1 VNARPARRACRPKAV
16 LRASISSMTVALLVS
31 GQVMGPSGA
40 LQAQST
46 TVPDL
51 PVSVERVRAL
61 LSRPPGLVID
71 LPEPVLTFHVEVQGR
86 SLLRNP
92 PPLWSTGPT
101 TAQPVAPL
109 AGTPP
114 LFTID
119 LLSIGQQFAAA
130 HRRRAERLAREAAE
144 QALRE
149 FCATNGCPR

>member
-1 VNARPARRACRPKAV
+1 MA
-16 LRASISSMTVALLVS
+16 IALLVS
-31 GQVMGPSGA
+31 GSGQLSGPTVPSAA
-40 LQAQST
+40 LQEQSPA
-46 TVPDL
+46 VPDP

-92 PPLWSTGPT
+92 PPLWSTGPVT
-101 TAQPVAPL
+101 PQPVAPFV
-109 AGTPP
+109 GTPP

-130 HRRRAERLAREAAE
+130 HRKRAERLAREAAE
-144 QALRE
+144 QALRD
-149 FCATNGCPR
+149 FCATHACP